1 MWQELFEVVSGVEW
15 LLTRAQMD
23 PLGLVL
29 DLEHAA
35 KQKCEFG
42 SLVRLSL
49 SPSQQQQTL
58 ILHRTVKLM
67 AQALRMDLQE
77 LQHDY
82 RSVPSQLVG
91 RLLAHESES
100 TEMQGLLTK
109 LREWEGPMPQG
120 WWGKNSNKTKQ
131 TNEHKKNQKHKQTTR
146 NQQKRK

>member
-1 MWQELFEVVSGVEW
+1 MSSRSEFCILQVVYHLCSAEMWQELFEVVGDVKW
-15 LLTRAQMD
+15 LLARAQMD

-29 DLEHAA
+29 DLEHAI
-35 KQKCEFG
+35 KQKSELAF
-42 SLVRLSL
+42 SSAQLVITTN
-49 SPSQQQQTL
+49 PQ
-58 ILHRTVKLM
+58 LHRIVKLM

-100 TEMQGLLTK
+100 AEVQGLLTK

-120 WWGKNSNKTKQ
+120 WWGK
-131 TNEHKKNQKHKQTTR
+131 
-146 NQQKRK
+146 